1 MPSARTNLRWAAAIA
16 ATVVVASIVVSLSAS
31 AQRPLP
37 TLHEYLPPATGSAG
51 RSDQV
56 VSAPQGKVGALPDA
70 IETAFGR
77 IAAPKAAPPG
87 SGAPLY
93 EARPPASAG
102 ADRRTGGDHELHY
115 QMVFDPE
122 VTPFK
127 REVAL
132 DRVTDD
138 LRAVQSGAGN
148 ARRPVGGAPRP
159 GHELFWG
166 HVQVRLQPGVPVV
179 LPSVAPT
186 SQVLSWHAE
195 PPVPLE
201 LWRDEAGNFT
211 VRSTEPGLV
220 DLRFLMDA
228 PTDYFSAPLGVATA
242 DDDPDRP
249 TLPPLLQAQAA
260 ALWPRI
266 GVSHHTERG
275 AAVARLVEW
284 FRGFSPGEPPPS
296 TGDALADLVLSKKG
310 VCRHR
315 ALGFVVMAH
324 SLGISAHFVQNDAHA
339 FAEVWAPGTHG
350 RGAWQRVDL
359 GGGADSL
366 ELHGAQGKHLHQPLH
381 ADPFPKPEAYLNAT
395 ARVLVDGAPI
405 GQSWAGAGQIKGAE
419 GMAQSAN
426 AGSTGVAG
434 AGAGAGMSTAAD
446 QAGRGTAPQSESEA
460 RRAWL
465 HQRAQAL
472 AAPPVPPGAQG
483 AKPSAAR
490 APCRL
495 TIDAAAPMAW
505 LGEPLALTGRVRCGA
520 VAVGQLPIELWLI
533 DPARPAAGSMLGV
546 VATEASGQFS
556 ARFNLPADADP
567 RVYDAVA
574 RFAGDHLRAA
584 CDSGP

>member
-1 MPSARTNLRWAAAIA
+1 MRASTATTWSVGAAVACALGLAVA
-16 ATVVVASIVVSLSAS
+16 AV
-31 AQRPLP
+31 AQRPP
-37 TLHEYLPPATGSAG
+37 PILHEYLPPASGSAG

-56 VSAPQGKVGALPDA
+56 VSAPAGKLGALPEA

-77 IAAPKAAPPG
+77 IAAPQAAPPG
-87 SGAPLY
+87 AGVPIY

-102 ADRRTGGDHELHY
+102 ADRRTQGDHELHY

-132 DRVTDD
+132 DQVTAE

-148 ARRPVGGAPRP
+148 AQQQVGGQPRP

-166 HVQVRLQPGVPVV
+166 HIQVRLQADVPVV

-186 SQVLSWHAE
+186 SQVLSWQAE
-195 PPVPLE
+195 PPLPLQ
-201 LWRDEAGNFT
+201 LWRDDAGNFT
-211 VRSTEPGLV
+211 VRSSQPGLV

-228 PTDYFSAPLGVATA
+228 PSDYFAAPLGVAAA
-242 DDDPDRP
+242 DDDPDKP
-249 TLPPLLQAQAA
+249 VLPVELQVRAA
-260 ALWPRI
+260 DLWPKL
-266 GVSHHTERG
+266 GVGRHSERG
-275 AAVARLVEW
+275 AAVAKLVEW
-284 FRGFSPGEPPPS
+284 FRGFAPGEPPPS

-339 FAEVWAPGTHG
+339 FAEVWAPGTNG

-395 ARVLVDGAPI
+395 AQVLVDGAPL
-405 GQSWAGAGQIKGAE
+405 GQSWAGAGQIKGAD
-419 GMAQSAN
+419 GLAQAGKGAAAGPADPAAAAGRSSLSSS
-426 AGSTGVAG
+426 AGS
-434 AGAGAGMSTAAD
+434 SD
-446 QAGRGTAPQSESEA
+446 RPQSESEA
-460 RRAWL
+460 RRSWL

-472 AAPPVPPGAQG
+472 AAPAVAPGAPAAG
-483 AKPSAAR
+483 KPTANR
-490 APCRL
+490 TPCRL
-495 TIDAAAPMAW
+495 SLDAAAPMAW
-505 LGEPLALTGRVRCGA
+505 LGEPLALTGAVRCGELA
-520 VAVGQLPIELWLI
+520 VAQLPVELWLI
-533 DPARPAAGSMLGV
+533 DPSKPTAGTLLGV
-546 VATEASGQFS
+546 VATDGKGGFS

-574 RFAGDHLRAA
+574 RFGGDHLRAA